1 MITVT
6 SVSKKYGDKLAL
18 DNINLHVNEGEI
30 YAILGHNGAGKT
42 TLIKCIMDLMKYE
55 GDITYSFDQAN
66 LYQNISLQMQT
77 SVFEEGVRVMD
88 ICKLYKDI
96 LNSKVNIKELLKQ
109 FDLEEHSKSYVNKLS
124 GGQKQKLSILLTLI
138 NEPKVII
145 FDELTTGLDVMA
157 RRKTWNLLK
166 DINKEKGIT
175 LLLTS
180 HFLDEVEYLADNVII
195 LEKGKESVSG
205 SVEEIIENSF
215 GDRKKISFGYKGSDE
230 NKEDFTFPYWI
241 DDKGKYIVEYNSKDE
256 SQIFNEISQK
266 GGYDININ
274 RFSFEDAF
282 LKILGY
288 RMTEKGEIK
297 DA

>member
-1 MITVT
+1 MITVK

-18 DNINLHVNEGEI
+18 DHINLHVNEGEI

-42 TLIKCIMDLMKYE
+42 TLIKCIMDLIQYE
-55 GDITYSFDQAN
+55 GDIAYSFDRAN
-66 LYQNISLQMQT
+66 LYHHISLQMQT

-96 LNSKVNIKELLKQ
+96 LNSKVNIKELLQ
-109 FDLEEHSKSYVNKLS
+109 HFDLEEHSKSEVNKLS

-145 FDELTTGLDVMA
+145 FDELTTGLDVMS

-175 LLLTS
+175 LILTS
-180 HFLDEVEYLADNVII
+180 HFLDEVEYLADKVII
-195 LEKGKESVSG
+195 LERGKESVSG
-205 SVEEIIENSF
+205 SVDEIIENCF
-215 GDRKKISFGYKGSDE
+215 GDRKKISFSYKSSAE
-230 NKEDFTFPYWI
+230 EKEDFTFSYQI
-241 DDKGKYIVEYNSKDE
+241 DENGKYIVEYDAQDE
-256 SQIFNEISQK
+256 SKIFNEISQK
-266 GGYDININ
+266 GGYDINMN

-288 RMTEKGEIK
+288 KMTEKGEIK